1 MPDHFVSPSNRRSK
15 QLHDQTSTCPRCG
28 CAADISSSEHS
39 ICSNCSGPVL
49 PDGQAS
55 AILISPH
62 DLTTSSTKSSVDKAA
77 GGGGS
82 AVLSCDHLAV
92 ASTKPEAV
100 EYRHGTS
107 GHEGGA
113 YSIFNTTISK
123 PAAGAA
129 IVEGLETATRTRADT
144 RCTAEQVAPMQQ
156 PISLTDL
163 FRVVSSCASARE
175 LVTRRAD
182 EAAAC
187 TDIELESRPAAAF
200 RNVPRCRRSSST
212 SSTPAGQKRPERSCR
227 MKRSSSV
234 KLREKKVRAGPAAPV
249 SEVAAA
255 LRSSSGTNETRTRR
269 TKWSK
274 SESEHKFYGVRTRR
288 GVRGFLVEI
297 RPQKWK
303 NTIWLGTYD
312 TPMEAAAA
320 YDAGVFYTDKPKK
333 KYNLIQYL
341 KFPFPPLPP
350 HLDVRSSSPAVK
362 NEVKVFV
369 KKQAILAS
377 KMVKEHANR
386 SSAAVGYGSSL
397 DRVQAGMEAR
407 SASQAASLAGA
418 SDLQLLQAPIMNA
431 RLVDTVPESTGFSSA
446 AATLGLHGSCNRD
459 SDFEMDQLAGI
470 FFCGPT
476 LQQYRCGLPMDQL
489 EPAAAIWSQAD
500 EPSWQRLGGGCDDLI
515 PVIKNISPCSLLQQD
530 DHHLLQQDEFG
541 AHEFKCQP
549 TSAIAAATTSS
560 NLGMLQAAAAGSTT
574 ATCSMICNNHNSH
587 GIRMGSGTSTM
598 FNLVQQDSSTVDF
611 SCIAIQNY
619 LQQQQA
625 AEMEFDN
632 SNMDLFTQL
641 MTSW

>member
-1 MPDHFVSPSNRRSK
+1 
-15 QLHDQTSTCPRCG
+15 
-28 CAADISSSEHS
+28 
-39 ICSNCSGPVL
+39 
-49 PDGQAS
+49 
-55 AILISPH
+55 
-62 DLTTSSTKSSVDKAA
+62 
-77 GGGGS
+77 
-82 AVLSCDHLAV
+82 
-92 ASTKPEAV
+92 
-100 EYRHGTS
+100 
-107 GHEGGA
+107 
-113 YSIFNTTISK
+113 
-123 PAAGAA
+123 
-129 IVEGLETATRTRADT
+129 
-144 RCTAEQVAPMQQ
+144 
-156 PISLTDL
+156 
-163 FRVVSSCASARE
+163 
-175 LVTRRAD
+175 
-182 EAAAC
+182 
-187 TDIELESRPAAAF
+187 
-200 RNVPRCRRSSST
+200 
-212 SSTPAGQKRPERSCR
+212 

-249 SEVAAA
+249 PEVAAA
-255 LRSSSGTNETRTRR
+255 LISSSGNNETRTRR
-269 TKWSK
+269 TKSSK
-274 SESEHKFYGVRTRR
+274 SETEHKFYGVRTRR

-350 HLDVRSSSPAVK
+350 HLDVRSLSPAIK
-362 NEVKVFV
+362 NEVKDFV
-369 KKQAILAS
+369 KKQAIWAS
-377 KMVKEHANR
+377 KMVKHHANI
-386 SSAAVGYGSSL
+386 SSAAAAAVGYGSSL
-397 DRVQAGMEAR
+397 DRVQAGTEAR
-407 SASQAASLAGA
+407 SASRPPTVLQQPGSLASA

-431 RLVDTVPESTGFSSA
+431 RLVDTFPESTGFSSA

-459 SDFEMDQLAGI
+459 SDFEMDQLAGS

-530 DHHLLQQDEFG
+530 DHHLLQQDKFA

-549 TSAIAAATTSS
+549 TSAIAAAITSS

-574 ATCSMICNNHNSH
+574 ATCSMTSATSMNCNNYNSH
-587 GIRMGSGTSTM
+587 GIRMASGTSTM

-611 SCIAIQNY
+611 SCIAVQNY

-641 MTSW
+641 MKNW